1 MDFLENFLDFEH
13 CVLNIK
19 RKDCRICTA
28 VVDWT
33 QALWSSELYCW
44 SLIALF
50 PCTKGSRLALTEK
63 EALYHVAKWN
73 WLFLP
78 FPGALLLLSLL
89 CCVPRTGHWDL
100 LTPWTRRCLP
110 SHHHS
115 SLSWPLVGASRA
127 WRGCLYAP
135 FVMDVHECL
144 QFCFISCVTTVFI
157 NKWHSL
163 WGYLVVPMWQGLL
176 YCPVS
181 RGRPAPLL
189 LLCWWLL
196 FPLWACSLWEK
207 GCS

>member
-1 MDFLENFLDFEH
+1 MDFLENFLDFEL

-19 RKDCRICTA
+19 RKDCRLCTA

-33 QALWSSELYCW
+33 QALWSSELCCW

-89 CCVPRTGHWDL
+89 CCAPRTGHWDL

-127 WRGCLYAP
+127 WRG
-135 FVMDVHECL
+135 
-144 QFCFISCVTTVFI
+144 VF
-157 NKWHSL
+157 
-163 WGYLVVPMWQGLL
+163 M
-176 YCPVS
+176 
-181 RGRPAPLL
+181 LL
-189 LLCWWLL
+189 LSWMCTNVYSFASFHVSQQCLSTSDTVCEGTWLFYVARAAL
-196 FPLWACSLWEK
+196 LPCKW
-207 GCS
+207 G